1 MNKRELTACFR
12 RFCAALSPSDRIALV
27 HHSDADGFCS
37 GIITAKAV
45 ARLTGKQPVA
55 VLPYEYGNRKQA
67 EKISAAIKK
76 EKANKA
82 IIVDIGIDS
91 APHSLQQLFPFA
103 EGNFSPGF
111 LPAKHFPKA
120 FATAKGLGKK
130 AEQSC
135 LVIDHH
141 QMFKDLN
148 SEKIVFLKAQF
159 FTKKDPS
166 AYVTSK
172 FAFDL
177 FNQVTDVQQ
186 CDWIACLGILGDM
199 NLHTWQQF
207 VRETIE
213 KRKISM
219 SELYSMMDL
228 IAAVEVL
235 ANEKMPELFNLFYNA
250 KKPEDVLE
258 SKFRHLLAEF
268 KKEKDSLVAG
278 FAEKAEH
285 RPECELYFYSIK
297 SVRDNIKSYVV
308 NELSMLHPN
317 ETVILI
323 QYLDKGRIR
332 FSARRQDFKVKMNEL
347 LREAT
352 KGLPGAT
359 AGGHIPAA
367 AGSVRRQDL
376 RKFKRNVVEI
386 LGKNENKTTH

>member
-1 MNKRELTACFR
+1 MRKSELMQKFR
-12 RFCAALSPSDRIALV
+12 QFCSALSPLDNVVLV

-37 GIITAKAV
+37 GIIAAKAV
-45 ARLTGKQPVA
+45 EKLTGKKPVA
-55 VLPYEYGNRKQA
+55 VLPYEYGNKKQA
-67 EKISAAIKK
+67 KKIVAAVKK
-76 EKANKA
+76 QKANKA

-91 APHSLQQLFPFA
+91 APHSIQDIC
-103 EGNFSPGF
+103 
-111 LPAKHFPKA
+111 PK
-120 FATAKGLGKK
+120 
-130 AEQSC
+130 QHC

-141 QMFKDLN
+141 KMFKDLN
-148 SEKIVFLKAQF
+148 SEKIVFLKAEF

-199 NLHTWQQF
+199 NLHTWQGF
-207 VRETIE
+207 VSETIE

-235 ANEKMPELFNLFYNA
+235 ANEKMPMLFKLFYNA
-250 KKPEDVLE
+250 KTPREILE
-258 SKFRHLLAEF
+258 SDFRHLLAKF
-268 KKEKDSLVAG
+268 KKEKDVLVAG

-285 RPECELYFYSIK
+285 FPECELYFYSIK
-297 SVRDNIKSYVV
+297 SARDNIKSYVV
-308 NELSMLHPN
+308 NEISQMHPH
-317 ETVILI
+317 ETIILLQHI
-323 QYLDKGRIR
+323 GAGRIR

-376 RKFKRNVVEI
+376 QKFKRNVVEI
-386 LGKNENKTTH
+386 LGKKYKK

>member
-1 MNKRELTACFR
+1 MFNYLGFLLYLKFITISWFLIIKFFARVFTMRKSELMQKFR
-12 RFCAALSPSDRIALV
+12 QFCSALSPLDNVVLV

-37 GIITAKAV
+37 GIIAAKAV
-45 ARLTGKQPVA
+45 EKLTGKKPVA
-55 VLPYEYGNRKQA
+55 VQPYEYGNKKQA
-67 EKISAAIKK
+67 RKIVDAIKK
-76 EKANKA
+76 EKANKV

-91 APHSLQQLFPFA
+91 AQHSLQQLCP
-103 EGNFSPGF
+103 
-111 LPAKHFPKA
+111 
-120 FATAKGLGKK
+120 
-130 AEQSC
+130 EQQC

-141 QMFKDLN
+141 QMFRDLN
-148 SEKIVFLKAQF
+148 SEKIVFLKAEF

-177 FNQVTDVQQ
+177 FNQVADVSE

-199 NLHTWQQF
+199 NLHTWQGF
-207 VRETIE
+207 VRSTIG

-219 SELYSMMDL
+219 TQLYSMLDL

-250 KKPEDVLE
+250 KTPEEVLE
-258 SKFRHLLAEF
+258 SKFKHLLAKF
-268 KKEKDSLVAG
+268 KKEKDALVAG
-278 FAEKAEH
+278 FAKKAQH
-285 RPECELYFYSIK
+285 FPECELYFYSIK

-308 NELSMLHPN
+308 NELSQMHPK
-317 ETVILI
+317 ETVILL
-323 QYLDKGRIR
+323 QYLGSGRIR

-367 AGSVRRQDL
+367 AGSIRRQDL
-376 RKFKRNVVEI
+376 RKFKRDVVEI
-386 LGKNENKTTH
+386 LGKK